1 MELCCS
7 VIETYGAHLLD
18 HENEHIVKAYVHQTQ
33 DDEAARKEA
42 RKYLDG
48 HDIGCCPECPSKE
61 RTLIIMTEKNAE
73 MARLLMGS
81 EAVVEE
87 LDRQGLLEAVIN
99 LGFDPD
105 QMAMAVIKA
114 ADRDVVPAKRSPPL

>member
-7 VIETYGAHLLD
+7 VIETYGAYLLD

-48 HDIGCCPECPSKE
+48 HDIEIWDATLSALLGEDTDHHDRKEC
-61 RTLIIMTEKNAE
+61 
-73 MARLLMGS
+73 
-81 EAVVEE
+81 
-87 LDRQGLLEAVIN
+87 
-99 LGFDPD
+99 
-105 QMAMAVIKA
+105 
-114 ADRDVVPAKRSPPL
+114 RDGPPTDGI